1 MNNADLVGERPLL
14 RITPRIGLGGGQRVV
29 VAVQHAQRI
38 GPAVEREKIVGI
50 ERQRALVAL
59 QRQLALAIDEIGLG
73 LREVGQRQLPV
84 QLERLLRRRRALLAP
99 DLVLVVADVALA
111 VHQRHAGDG
120 GRVVR
125 AVRQDRREAAL
136 GGVDL
141 AGAVAQ
147 LQRLQPT
154 LQFQR
159 LGIRRGA
166 GVQLRQRRRRDDRPP
181 AAGPS
186 NTVSP
191 AAHASRCLGEDKLA
205 LADGAAAGEA
215 AGAGSAPLTSAAA
228 AANVAPSASA
238 DAGTEAGDSVCV
250 VSAASAAIR
259 SQTSAMVAR
268 RRSTLLAVIAW
279 ISCTHA
285 GARSAEAG
293 KGQASDEDWIC
304 AAASASPLKWA
315 NGRLPVSNS

>member
-136 GGVDL
+136 GGVD
-141 AGAVAQ
+141 GAETTDHQ
-147 LQRLQPT
+147 
-154 LQFQR
+154 
-159 LGIRRGA
+159 
-166 GVQLRQRRRRDDRPP
+166 PP
-181 AAGPS
+181 AAS

-315 NGRLPVSNS
+315 NGRLPVSSS